1 MPPPRLHTTES
12 PNHVYDEVTPEENPH
27 MAASDGTI
35 AAPYHPEPVGPVQP
49 FTIAHTFSASREL
62 LFAAWT
68 EEDHLKGWFGPA
80 GFTIPV
86 CRLNLVPG
94 GMFHYCMR
102 ATNGVEM
109 WGKWIFREIESPSRL
124 VFVNT
129 FSNRHGNITRHPYV
143 ERWPLELL
151 TVATFTED
159 AGKTTLELEWTPLHP
174 SPAER
179 RTFDSMHEAMAQG
192 WTGTFGQL
200 AMYLASIT

>member
-1 MPPPRLHTTES
+1 
-12 PNHVYDEVTPEENPH
+12 
-27 MAASDGTI
+27 MAASDGDT
-35 AAPYHPEPVGPVQP
+35 AAPYHPEPVGPVQS
-49 FTIAHTFSASREL
+49 FAVAETFDAARERV
-62 LFAAWT
+62 FAAWT
-68 EEDHLKGWFGPA
+68 EEDHLKHWFGPA
-80 GFTIPV
+80 GFAIPV

-102 ATNGVEM
+102 AANGVEM

-129 FSNRHGNITRHPYV
+129 FSNRHGNIVRHPYV

-151 TVATFTED
+151 TTVTLTEEE
-159 AGKTTLELEWTPLHP
+159 GKTNLHLEWVPLHP

-179 RTFDSMHEAMAQG
+179 RTFESMHAAMTQG

-200 AMYLASIT
+200 AAYIATL